1 MARPQTRI
9 AVVQIAFVVGILGI
23 IARAAQLQLLQGDSW
38 TEQAQRQRV
47 ERVVLPA
54 RRGALY
60 DREGVPLAIS
70 QEFYH
75 VGVAPN
81 ELADPHRAVRLL
93 TRHLGVSRLA
103 LERDLRGRK
112 RWIYYHG
119 PYTATQV
126 QQLR

>member
-9 AVVQIAFVVGILGI
+9 AVVQIAFALGILGI
-23 IARAAQLQLLQGDSW
+23 IARAAQLQLLQGDRW
-38 TEQAQRQRV
+38 TEQPQRQRT

-81 ELADPHRAVRLL
+81 ELSNLRRTAQLL
-93 TRHLGVSRLA
+93 SRQLGV
-103 LERDLRGRK
+103 
-112 RWIYYHG
+112 
-119 PYTATQV
+119 P
-126 QQLR
+126 

>member
-9 AVVQIAFVVGILGI
+9 AVVQIAFTLMILGI
-23 IARAAQLQLLQGDSW
+23 IARAAQLQLFQGERW
-38 TEQAQRQRV
+38 TQQAQRQRT

-60 DREGVPLAIS
+60 DREGIPLAIS

-81 ELADPHRAVRLL
+81 ELAD
-93 TRHLGVSRLA
+93 
-103 LERDLRGRK
+103 
-112 RWIYYHG
+112 
-119 PYTATQV
+119 
-126 QQLR
+126 